1 MSEGPDE
8 TLHEVSDDDQQ
19 PDQDQEPGSAPSG
32 AAAAE
37 ETEVDQDAGPAS
49 EPSGGAADS

>member
-1 MSEGPDE
+1 MGEGPDE
-8 TLHEVSDDDQQ
+8 TLHEVTDDGQH
-19 PDQDQEPGSAPSG
+19 DQDQEPGSAPSG

-37 ETEVDQDAGPAS
+37 QSEGDQDAGPAS